1 MSLPLLWRQNGRVV
15 LAGFEC
21 GLTIALGYISQA
33 VALETIPSGECAFI
47 CSLTVVVVPL
57 AASLLYGKPL
67 QLRHLA
73 AAAVALLGVG
83 ILEGLIDVAGMLAA
97 VSSALHPGAAAPLGT
112 ADVAAAA
119 SASSSTAMVA
129 TLSAPAAAAAAAAA
143 GEAAPALNTVVH
155 SYGPLDAMARALNV
169 ETGDLLALGQPLG
182 FGYSFLRI
190 EHYQEQ
196 FKSVPNRV
204 LTIAAAQCVCV
215 GALATLWMLSDYSF
229 VVPSFGYLV
238 EPHRIA
244 VILWT
249 GIVTTLLAIYLEG
262 VALQTA
268 TATDASIAFS
278 SEPVWASLFGFWLL
292 REQLGTESYVGG
304 AVIMAACLI
313 GTLSDLRGAKEP
325 VLVGEDIPASPAS
338 SDDDDVDLKYSP

>member
-1 MSLPLLWRQNGRVV
+1 VAALVSAPLLWKQNMRVV

-33 VALETIPSGECAFI
+33 MALETIPSGECAFI

-57 AASLLYGKPL
+57 AAALLYGKPL
-67 QLRHLA
+67 ELRHLA

-83 ILEGLIDVAGMLAA
+83 ILEGMIDITGGLAA
-97 VSSALHPGAAAPLGT
+97 VTSALHPAALGT
-112 ADVAAAA
+112 ADVAAVAAAA
-119 SASSSTAMVA
+119 SAASSAVA
-129 TLSAPAAAAAAAAA
+129 SSLELAAPTAAA
-143 GEAAPALNTVVH
+143 GAMNSVVH
-155 SYGPLDAMARALNV
+155 SYGPLDTLAKALNV
-169 ETGDLLALGQPLG
+169 ETGDILALGQPLG

-196 FKSVPNRV
+196 FKTVPHRV

-215 GALATLWMLSDYSF
+215 GAIATLWMLSDYHF
-229 VVPSFGYLV
+229 LVPSFGYLV

-262 VALQTA
+262 VALQSA

-292 REQLGTESYVGG
+292 REQLGIESYVGG
-304 AVIMAACLI
+304 TVILAACLI
-313 GTLSDLRGAKEP
+313 GTLSDLQSPKESSGAPSLEGAA
-325 VLVGEDIPASPAS
+325 LAIRSGESPAAS
-338 SDDDDVDLKYSP
+338 SDVDPK